1 VINNLTE
8 FFKAI
13 GDATRLRIV
22 NLLLNCPACH
32 VNEISEILE
41 VPQSKISRNLSTLR
55 HAGWVVHYR
64 RDKWV
69 YYKIDPN
76 LDEKMLE
83 VFREFFKSYIQ
94 FDADLKVA
102 RNRV

>member
-1 VINNLTE
+1 MINNLSE

-13 GDATRLRIV
+13 GDPTRLRIV
-22 NLLLNCPACH
+22 NLLLHYSACH
-32 VNEISEILE
+32 VNEISQILE

-55 HAGWVVHYR
+55 HAGWLVHYR

-76 LDEKMLE
+76 LDEQMLQ

-94 FDADLKVA
+94 FDADLKSA
-102 RNRV
+102 KNRG